1 MVLVVLKTPQLKMQS
16 EVMMSMSMAPKV
28 LQPRQLPPT
37 GMPHLL
43 THRAL
48 TVQLD
53 LVWVRLIPTQK
64 NSGIPSTVD
73 WNQMPS
79 YARPYLFWQR
89 FCIGVDFS
97 PGCNLIWTT
106 FCGSWRAFWDFL
118 SIMFCHNLENNYPG
132 SVSHTLSWR
141 VENMDNLRWVVFIT
155 GPSSLGVP
163 GVPWYTQILA
173 DQLTLFQPGGT
184 YYAHLITS
192 GTLGFSD
199 LPTALQYKRGEF

>member
-64 NSGIPSTVD
+64 NSGIPSMVD

-141 VENMDNLRWVVFIT
+141 VENMDNLRWVVFI
-155 GPSSLGVP
+155 
-163 GVPWYTQILA
+163 ILRLL
-173 DQLTLFQPGGT
+173 QLRSRYIRLSNEIFFHVK
-184 YYAHLITS
+184 Y
-192 GTLGFSD
+192 
-199 LPTALQYKRGEF
+199 LQKDKFNWKFWPRLQHPCFLWENCQFFIYL